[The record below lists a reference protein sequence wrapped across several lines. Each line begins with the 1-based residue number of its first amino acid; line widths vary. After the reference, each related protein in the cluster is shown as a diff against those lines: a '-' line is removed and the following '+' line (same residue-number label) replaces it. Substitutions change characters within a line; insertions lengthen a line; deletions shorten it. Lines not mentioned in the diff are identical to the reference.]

1 MVFYSDLH
9 KYLDE
14 LPMNFKS
21 RKNKSLHLAHSESG
35 YLCCFKTNLN
45 PATTEANNI
54 VPFAKKATKE
64 VVTETVEQTAV
75 KAGRVAGAVAGKV
88 LGPVGLAYDVLGNA
102 EPTAIGTFGTAPENT
117 FNFASNP
124 AKTLTMALNS
134 AGELRLELNGTVPL
148 PEQYSSINLAP
159 DVNIGVADGKYTL
172 YKQGETIKLALG
184 DEISKKANDVLE
196 IKTGEKTIE
205 IKTPVGHNPNKVS
218 RTELA
223 GGKRETPSLQEQQ
236 QELGKQEAIESLN
249 KSNTGS
255 RAGVLGKVF
264 GFLGGDKAGPVANDE
279 EEIENP
285 FKAGTRFQ
293 DPIAGSELIV
303 TEPTEDGRAFKL
315 GSVQGG
321 FTEAMGA
328 GKLSKTMIGWPHFAG
343 NVEQVLKNYQNGV
356 RQFILKEGGKAYE
369 ITNVVKEPDGYIS
382 VIGPDGQVDT
392 SQNPDRPTDCI
403 ILSRINCPK
412 ASRSHFDKLINGY
425 PIRANETQNLPW
437 GERLSLHTLPN
448 QQSAVKF
455 EPIDSSP
462 ATIIRAET
470 SDKIEIGAGKAKF
483 GILKEGDQLFLPS
496 RNNTTYTLTKD
507 PSGNFLLKR
516 N

>member
-1 MVFYSDLH
+1 
-9 KYLDE
+9 
-14 LPMNFKS
+14 MNFKS

-102 EPTAIGTFGTAPENT
+102 KSTAIGTFGTAPENT

-255 RAGVLGKVF
+255 RAIYGGGDDGTTDGSHDTGHNEFEIDYSDLLNDPPDNPYASSYETTPPPASNYYDDLETSPSYDDFNLSALYETPPITSTRNYQPIPAFTVTRLTDGTEILSLKNQPEDGTIVRRFDGKQIVVNIGIPSKLALKLGDELTQNGITYLVSHSS
-264 GFLGGDKAGPVANDE
+264 LGGGL
-279 EEIENP
+279 
-285 FKAGTRFQ
+285 
-293 DPIAGSELIV
+293 ELIEQ
-303 TEPTEDGRAFKL
+303 TPQPIEPKQPESLA
-315 GSVQGG
+315 
-321 FTEAMGA
+321 EA
-328 GKLSKTMIGWPHFAG
+328 
-343 NVEQVLKNYQNGV
+343 
-356 RQFILKEGGKAYE
+356 
-369 ITNVVKEPDGYIS
+369 
-382 VIGPDGQVDT
+382 
-392 SQNPDRPTDCI
+392 
-403 ILSRINCPK
+403 
-412 ASRSHFDKLINGY
+412 
-425 PIRANETQNLPW
+425 
-437 GERLSLHTLPN
+437 
-448 QQSAVKF
+448 
-455 EPIDSSP
+455 
-462 ATIIRAET
+462 
-470 SDKIEIGAGKAKF
+470 AKKY
-483 GILKEGDQLFLPS
+483 LDDL
-496 RNNTTYTLTKD
+496 
-507 PSGNFLLKR
+507 
-516 N
+516 